1 MYIAMNNSGENLVNN
16 IYDYSIGDK
25 SFWKSKFRN
34 VMNDITDFNA
44 DDIVYEYFSNNN
56 LRPKDLDINII
67 NCWLYPE
74 DNKFKQYMINNI
86 LHILKTNS
94 YQFY

>member
-1 MYIAMNNSGENLVNN
+1 MNNSGENLVNN

-34 VMNDITDFNA
+34 VMNDITYFNA

-56 LRPKDLDINII
+56 LRPKDHDINII